1 LDTNI
6 ATMNNQKYDL
16 TIKPLP
22 TSKDGIYQRPLM
34 ESGVIPQVNTVSMI
48 VGKSG
53 SGKTCLLCN
62 LLQRPEFYGP
72 DNTGTPYFDQTI
84 IFSTTGGT
92 ALDNTYDSV
101 SWLKSDNF
109 EHEFKPEYITGLIE
123 SQKKHINQHGF
134 GKRKLLII
142 FDDILSQPKFIK
154 SKEFLKCFVELR
166 HFCCTV
172 IVNTQSY
179 TRIPRACRLQT
190 TCLFFFPSSMSEQ
203 EVLADN
209 VCPPNM
215 SKKRFIELIQYATD
229 KPYNFLYIN
238 NKLPINERFRKNLDK
253 IISY

>member
-1 LDTNI
+1 MK
-6 ATMNNQKYDL
+6 A
-16 TIKPLP
+16 
-22 TSKDGIYQRPLM
+22 
-34 ESGVIPQVNTVSMI
+34 GVIPQVNTVSMI

-62 LLQRPEFYGP
+62 LLQKEHFYGP
-72 DNTGTPYFDQTI
+72 DNTGKPYFDNVI

-109 EHEFKPEYITGLIE
+109 EHDFKPEYITGLIE
-123 SQKKHINQHGF
+123 SQEKHINQHGF

-209 VCPPNM
+209 CTPPNM

-238 NKLPINERFRKNLDK
+238 NKLPLHSRFRKNLDK